1 MIARNG
7 RKVTAAEELMEH
19 IYGDCTG
26 WLVVFTGKQ
35 ARVDN
40 PNARENVLA
49 DAKQRS
55 FRYPDGVPE
64 AAEYLL
70 RECED
75 GRDAYQGV
83 HLFKT
88 PGNRRGDNAVDEVC
102 ALWLDEDEG
111 HYPEEGP
118 EPTSVVYS
126 SEGRRHLYWKL
137 ARPIPMDRAVD
148 LSRRIAVWSGGDTSK
163 AARASV
169 LLTPGTRNFKR
180 YPRVD
185 EVAGGLTG
193 VGAWEPEVLEQA
205 IPPAPETSNG

>member
-26 WLVVFTGKQ
+26 WLVAFTGKQ
-35 ARVDN
+35 ARIDN
-40 PNARENVLA
+40 PDARKNVLA
-49 DAKQRS
+49 GANQRS
-55 FRYPDGVPE
+55 FRYPDEARE

-83 HLFKT
+83 HLFKI
-88 PGNRRGDNAVDEVC
+88 PGNRRGDNAVDEVS

-118 EPTSVVYS
+118 EPTSVVHS

-137 ARPIPMDRAVD
+137 AHPIPIDRAVD
-148 LSRRIAVWSGGDTSK
+148 LSRRIAVWSGGDTGK

-169 LLTPGTRNFKR
+169 LRAPGTRNFKR
-180 YPRVD
+180 YPKWMR
-185 EVAGGLTG
+185 
-193 VGAWEPEVLEQA
+193 
-205 IPPAPETSNG
+205 